1 MIVSQNINVCHCGV
15 MLHVCVS
22 APEPEFDQTIYRVPE
37 NDRTVPL
44 CIDVGVVL
52 TEPTE
57 FVITS
62 KSKDPPEAQG

>member
-1 MIVSQNINVCHCGV
+1 MT
-15 MLHVCVS
+15 CVGYIEIYFS
-22 APEPEFDQTIYRVPE
+22 PAPKPEVERTMYIVPE
-37 NDRTVPL
+37 NNRTVPL

>member
-1 MIVSQNINVCHCGV
+1 MTYVGYIEIYFP
-15 MLHVCVS
+15 L
-22 APEPEFDQTIYRVPE
+22 APEPEFERTMYRVPE
-37 NDRTVPL
+37 NNRTVPL

-52 TEPTE
+52 SEPTE